1 MKINN
6 VGVANAPLRAEHEAA
21 GKTEQSVSRFSAD
34 LLQTQDGQYKGRM
47 NALLEQITQQG
58 LKLGQVPT
66 YSELKTYRNL
76 VRKFV
81 GEAVGRMYTV
91 QSQAGWDRQ
100 GRQKLYTTIRQIDDQ
115 LAGLTEDVRQGQE
128 RQLEIMSRQDAIRG
142 MLVDLYM

>member
-6 VGVANAPLRAEHEAA
+6 VGAANAPLRAEHELA
-21 GKTEQSVSRFSAD
+21 GKPGQIMNRFAAD

-47 NALLEQITQQG
+47 KALLDEISKQG
-58 LKLGQVPT
+58 VKLGQVPT
-66 YSELKTYRNL
+66 YAELKTYREM

-91 QSQAGWDRQ
+91 QSQSGWDRQ

-115 LAGLTEDVRQGQE
+115 LAGLTEDVRNGQE
-128 RQLEIMSRQDAIRG
+128 RQLEIMARQDAIRG
-142 MLVDLYM
+142 MLVDIYM